1 MKREKTR
8 TMSKQERRKVEV
20 SMMNSEQKEVTNMQ
34 ADNRLLEEMLSNE
47 NLNKAFLQVVKNKGA
62 EGVDGMKYSELKDY
76 LKEHGEEIKEQ
87 IRARKYKPKPV
98 RRVEIPKADGG
109 VRNLGVPTVL
119 DRFIQQAITQVLTP
133 IYEPIFNDNSYGFRP
148 NRCCEM
154 AILKA
159 LEYMNDGFQWVVDID
174 LEKFFDNV
182 HHDKLIT
189 LVMKNVKSGEIVSL
203 IRKFLVSGIMI
214 DNEYKESVIGTPQ
227 GGNLSPLL
235 SNIVLNELDKEL
247 EARGLRFTRYADDCI
262 ILVGSSKAADRVME
276 NVSNFIEKKLGLKVN
291 MTKSKVSKPNDI
303 KYLGFGFF
311 KDRNDGL
318 WKARPHE
325 KSIKKLKIKLRELTK
340 RSWSVNMDYRLE
352 KLKQV
357 IVGWV
362 NYYRIGY
369 FKTKAIQIDK
379 NIRLRLRMCIW
390 KQWKTP
396 MARYRALKKL
406 GMEEWKCKTWA
417 NTRKSY
423 ARCATSFLQI
433 AIPNNL
439 LKKRGL
445 VSLLDQYQLKHI

>member
-1 MKREKTR
+1 
-8 TMSKQERRKVEV
+8 
-20 SMMNSEQKEVTNMQ
+20 
-34 ADNRLLEEMLSNE
+34 
-47 NLNKAFLQVVKNKGA
+47 
-62 EGVDGMKYSELKDY
+62 
-76 LKEHGEEIKEQ
+76 
-87 IRARKYKPKPV
+87 
-98 RRVEIPKADGG
+98 
-109 VRNLGVPTVL
+109 
-119 DRFIQQAITQVLTP
+119 
-133 IYEPIFNDNSYGFRP
+133 
-148 NRCCEM
+148 
-154 AILKA
+154 
-159 LEYMNDGFQWVVDID
+159 MNDGFQWVVDID